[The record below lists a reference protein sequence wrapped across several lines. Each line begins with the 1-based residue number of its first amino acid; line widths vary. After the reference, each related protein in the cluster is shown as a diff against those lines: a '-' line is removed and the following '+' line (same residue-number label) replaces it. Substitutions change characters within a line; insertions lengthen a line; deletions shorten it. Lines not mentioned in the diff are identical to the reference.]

1 MSSNDNFGIEV
12 NFLTGRYVATHH
24 NDRQRGEW
32 PPHPA
37 RLFSAFVAAW
47 AEDGSDPAERA
58 ALEWLEAQGPP
69 AIAASEAVP
78 RKVVSHFVPVND
90 AAIVSRSWHD
100 RRAKLIYEL
109 ENQLFEEMVSSQ
121 GEATRKVARIQDKLA
136 KQRDV
141 ESQVTAVGTTSTTSA
156 VEMLPDQR
164 GRRERFFPSV
174 TPDDTRVTYLWNAT
188 TPEGV
193 GEALDRL
200 LQRVTRL
207 GHSSSLVSC
216 RVTPEPPDPS
226 YAPGNSGQSL
236 RTVSR
241 GQLAEL
247 ERQHTRHEGFQPR
260 SLPYTDVRYSA
271 LTETSQ
277 KETPQEPNT
286 AGEWIV
292 FEFAHGSRAF
302 PSTRTV
308 QLATAMRAAV
318 LSFAEDPIPEEVSGH
333 KREGS
338 PMDAPHTAFLPLPH
352 VGSEYAGGRLLG
364 MALSMPKSLDDAA
377 RRAVYRAIGTWEK
390 AALPHPYH
398 PYPLRLTL
406 GSQGVVQME
415 RLRGAA
421 DLVALRPSV
430 WDRPARRWVS
440 ATPVALP
447 RHPGHLNGGTAMARA
462 RAWKLVESIVAAAC
476 THVGLPEPVA
486 IEVALDPFLAGSRP
500 VRDFPVFSQKGRDGK
515 PVRRQLVHVS
525 LTFEN
530 PVSGPLMIGAGRFLG
545 LGLMRPMQETDDS
558 TERPI
563 K

>member
-1 MSSNDNFGIEV
+1 MSSDGKFGIEV

-24 NDRQRGEW
+24 NDRQQSEW

-37 RLFSAFVAAW
+37 RLFSALVAVW

-58 ALEWLEAQGPP
+58 GLEWLEAQGPP
-69 AIAASEAVP
+69 AITASEAVP
-78 RKVVSHFVPVND
+78 RRAVSYFVPVND
-90 AAIVSRSWHD
+90 AAIVSRSWHE
-100 RRAKLIYEL
+100 RRAKTIYEL
-109 ENQLFEEMVSSQ
+109 EGQLFEEIVSSE
-121 GEATRKVARIQDKLA
+121 GEVTRKVARIQDKLA

-141 ESQVTAVGTTSTTSA
+141 GPQVNAVGATSIASA
-156 VEMLPDQR
+156 VKMLPDQR
-164 GRRERFFPSV
+164 SRQERFFPSV
-174 TPDDTRVTYLWNAT
+174 TPDDTRVTYLWNTAT
-188 TPEGV
+188 SESV
-193 GEALDRL
+193 GEVLDRL
-200 LQRVTRL
+200 LERVTRL

-247 ERQHTRHEGFQPR
+247 ERQYDRHEGFKPR

-271 LTETSQ
+271 PAETSQ
-277 KETPQEPNT
+277 KEAPQEPNT

-308 QLATAMRAAV
+308 ELATTMRAAV
-318 LSFAEDPIPEEVSGH
+318 LSFAEDPVPEEVSGH

-338 PMDAPHTAFLPLPH
+338 PMDVPHTAFLPLPH
-352 VGSEYAGGRLLG
+352 IGSEYADGRVLG
-364 MALSMPKSLDDAA
+364 MALSMPKSLSDAA
-377 RRAVYRAIGTWEK
+377 RQAVYRAIGTWEK
-390 AALPHPYH
+390 ADPPH

-406 GSQGVVQME
+406 GSEGVVHMV
-415 RLRGAA
+415 RLRGSA
-421 DLVALRPSV
+421 DLAALRPGV
-430 WDRPARRWVS
+430 WNRPARRWVS
-440 ATPVALP
+440 ATPIALP
-447 RHPGHLNGGTAMARA
+447 RHPGRLTGGTVAARA
-462 RAWKLVESIVAAAC
+462 KAWGLVESIVAAAC
-476 THVGLPEPVA
+476 AHVGLPEPVT
-486 IEVALDPFLAGSRP
+486 IEASLGPLMAGSRP

-530 PVSGPLMIGAGRFLG
+530 PVSGPLMLGAGRFLG
-545 LGLMRPMQETDDS
+545 LGLMRPMRETDDS
-558 TERPI
+558 TERPLNE
-563 K
+563 